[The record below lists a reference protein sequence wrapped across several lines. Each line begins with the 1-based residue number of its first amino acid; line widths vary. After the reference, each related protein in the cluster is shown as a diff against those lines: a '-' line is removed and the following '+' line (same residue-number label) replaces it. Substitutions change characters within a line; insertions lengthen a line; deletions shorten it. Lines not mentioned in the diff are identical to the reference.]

1 MTIEGILTETDSL
14 VWLHEQLEKTGLGSI
29 SQLAE
34 VTKINK
40 GTLSKY
46 FRGLQRPS
54 IDVIEPLCTALKV
67 SPETLLRALNALGSS
82 QKKPN

>member
-14 VWLHEQLEKTGLGSI
+14 VWLQQQLEKTGLGTI

-54 IDVIEPLCTALKV
+54 IDVIEPLCTALQV
-67 SPETLLRALNALGSS
+67 SPETLLRALNALSS
-82 QKKPN
+82 KQTSRN